1 MKIKKII
8 IPTLLIIV
16 LLNFNGITPQ
26 QCTTHDCAYTKI
38 NCEECCKAK
47 TGVSPECC
55 AACNN
60 CTLYDDGGRSG
71 CKDFPS

>member
-1 MKIKKII
+1 MKKRNII
-8 IPTLLIIV
+8 GFTLLLMELFIFPLIEAKKCQ
-16 LLNFNGITPQ
+16 TQ
-26 QCTTHDCAYTKI
+26 ECAYTKI

-60 CTLYDDGGRSG
+60 CMLYDDGGRSG

>member
-1 MKIKKII
+1 MKKIVI
-8 IPTLLIIV
+8 IGLTLLAST
-16 LLNFNGITPQ
+16 LLTINIEAKKCKGQ
-26 QCTTHDCAYTKI
+26 QCAYTQI

-60 CTLYDDGGRSG
+60 CMLYDDGGRSG

>member
-1 MKIKKII
+1 MKSTNFI
-8 IPTLLIIV
+8 LIIV
-16 LLNFNGITPQ
+16 LSTLCVFTSYAQNCPDGN
-26 QCTTHDCAYTKI
+26 CAYTQI

-60 CTLYDDGGRSG
+60 CMLYDDGGRSG

>member
-1 MKIKKII
+1 MKIIKYIAL
-8 IPTLLIIV
+8 TLIV
-16 LLNFNGITPQ
+16 ALLTLNSISAN
-26 QCTTHDCAYTKI
+26 QCNTQDCAYTKI

-47 TGVSPECC
+47 TAVSPECC

-71 CKDFPS
+71 CKDFPA